1 MLDIKIGSDPELFVT
16 QKGKFRCAAGL
27 IPGTKEVPH
36 PVKNGAVQ
44 IDGFALEFN
53 TDPASTEDE
62 FVGNVTSVMDQ
73 LRQMVEPQGYE
84 FAIVPSARFNGNHFN
99 AQSDEAKELGCTPD
113 YNAYTMAENPKP
125 DNKTTMRTASGHV
138 HIGFTEG
145 ADPNSEEHMI
155 RCSTLIKQLD
165 VYLGL
170 PSLFF
175 DSDVKRRKMYGQAG
189 SFRPKPYGVE
199 YRVLS
204 NAWLL
209 SEARMRFVYSQTVK
223 AVNDLIEGKRPF
235 EGIGGK
241 NTQMIIDRS
250 DLRNARYHIPK
261 YLGQGTYDQA
271 RRLAFA

>member
-16 QKGKFRCAAGL
+16 KGGKFRCAAGL

-36 PVKNGAVQ
+36 PVKDGAVQ

-73 LRQMVEPQGYE
+73 LRKMVEPKGYE

-113 YNAYTMAENPKP
+113 YNAYTMQENPKP
-125 DNKTTMRTASGHV
+125 DNKTTMRTASGHI

-155 RCSTLIKQLD
+155 RCSTLVKQLD

-170 PSLFF
+170 TSLFF
-175 DSDVKRRKMYGQAG
+175 DHDKMRRKMYGQAG

-209 SEARMRFVYSQTVK
+209 SEERMRFVHSQAVR
-223 AVNDLIEGKRPF
+223 AVNDLIKGERPF
-235 EGIGGK
+235 ERIGPK
-241 NTQMIIDRS
+241 NTQFIIDRS
-250 DLRNARYHIPK
+250 DLRNARYHVQGQ
-261 YLGQGTYDQA
+261 LGDDTYDRA
-271 RRLAFA
+271 RKVAFT